1 MKIGARVEMRMAHQL
16 RPEERAALKQ
26 VFRFTKKT
34 RVMVSFSDRPD
45 IGDFDPQVELSYVHE
60 LACLM
65 PYRTPE
71 NPFKGCVCQKAEF
84 GMGATIRI
92 GRRSSRVVLRRFVP
106 RPLRL
111 EDALRYD
118 EVDLVELSVGADT
131 LLHQGHPMGERIALA
146 VHAKRLEEV

>member
-45 IGDFDPQVELSYVHE
+45 IGDFDPQMELSYVHE
-60 LACLM
+60 HNCLLGNTDE
-65 PYRTPE
+65 RCSCE
-71 NPFKGCVCQKAEF
+71 KAEF
-84 GMGATIRI
+84 GMGATVRI
-92 GRRSSRVVLRRFVP
+92 GRGSGRVVLRRFVP

-111 EDALRYD
+111 EEALLYD

-131 LLHQGHPMGERIALA
+131 LLHQGHPLGERIALA
-146 VHAKRLEEV
+146 VHAKRLEEA